1 MDKKWM
7 ILMCIFSVL
16 TFISSIV
23 CSCFIFFSEKS
34 RIEAASQEVLANSNT
49 YKSTSIV
56 YYNNNTMNLSDLSP
70 GFSNEQTFSI
80 TNNNSNPIIYSI
92 EWKDVTSTWNY
103 SSDDT
108 TTHPEEFV
116 YSIKCSNGENK
127 ENISMPINGEDAI
140 ILDNLELKTNRT
152 NTCNI
157 KISFIEKDNDQSYNL
172 NKLFRGTYKV
182 IVKE

>member
-7 ILMCIFSVL
+7 VLMCIFSVL

-34 RIEAASQEVLANSNT
+34 RIEGVSKEVLADSNT
-49 YKSTSIV
+49 YKSSSIV
-56 YYNNNTMNLSDLSP
+56 YNNNNTINLSELSP
-70 GFSNEQTFSI
+70 GYNIEQTFSI

-92 EWKDVTSTWNY
+92 EWRDVTSTWNY
-103 SSDDT
+103 NSDGT
-108 TTHPEEFV
+108 IVHPEEFI

-127 ENISMPINGEDAI
+127 ENITMPTNGDSVI
-140 ILDNLELKTNRT
+140 FDNLELKTNRT

-157 KISFIEKDNDQSYNL
+157 KISFIDKETDQSYNL
-172 NKLFRGTYKV
+172 NKLFRGTYKI